1 MAAHALI
8 FLKMIGAFCLS
19 STLSFFFSCWQIR
32 RERKKQIGQ
41 YIKDDIV
48 PTHQK
53 KGKTPTMGGISIFL
67 SCWITACLF
76 IGKDIGSRKVIAL
89 FLISL
94 TFFLIG
100 LIDDLLKIK
109 FHNGKGLPAYI
120 RFFSEIAVLLCV
132 LLFLGY
138 EQQSRWQ
145 IHLNPN
151 FGIHVGLFFL
161 PLLILIVVGG
171 ANAVNMTDGLD
182 GLASG
187 LSMMACAPFL
197 MSAIYQK
204 EYGIAFFLVS
214 MIGGCLGFLF
224 YNFHPAKIFM
234 GDCGSLPLGA
244 TLALSSFILKN
255 ELLLAISGALFVIE
269 TVSVILQVGSFKL
282 THHRIFKMAPLHHHF
297 EMKGVA
303 EWKVVMAFY
312 IAGFLFSLIATIVG
326 VME

>member
-1 MAAHALI
+1 MAEHAVV
-8 FLKMIGAFCLS
+8 FLRLVGAFCFS
-19 STLSFFFSCWQIR
+19 SLLSFFFSRAQIR

-67 SCWITACLF
+67 SCWISALLF
-76 IGKDIGSRKVIAL
+76 AWNEIKDRKVIAL

-94 TFFLIG
+94 SFFLIG
-100 LIDDLLKIK
+100 LMDDIMKIK
-109 FHNGKGLPAYI
+109 YHNGKGLPARF
-120 RFFSEIAVLLCV
+120 RFFSEIAVLLCI

-145 IHLNPN
+145 IHLYPT
-151 FGIHVGLFFL
+151 FGMHVGVFFL

-197 MSAIYQK
+197 ISAIHQK

-244 TLALSSFILKN
+244 TLALSSFLLMN
-255 ELLLAISGALFVIE
+255 EILLAISGALFVIE
-269 TVSVILQVGSFKL
+269 TLSVILQVGSFQL

-312 IAGFLFSLIATIVG
+312 IVGFLFSVLATIVG
-326 VME
+326 VMA